1 MICRRVFPAM
11 FNSRGR
17 TLFILL
23 LHSVVAALVSAQ
35 GSNKTSIWPT
45 LSGKRPLVIARGGFS
60 GLFPDSSNI
69 AYDLALQI
77 SVPDVFLWCDV
88 QLTKDRAGI
97 CVPDI
102 KLDNAT
108 DISLGVYKSRR
119 KDYLVNGAPTRGWF
133 SVDFTFSELAT
144 NVFLTQGVYSRTN
157 KFDGNGFQILTVQNL
172 TAIMKP
178 PAGLWLNIQH
188 DAFFAQRNL
197 SMRSFVLSVSRSVTI
212 GYISSPEVGF
222 LRSIM
227 KRFNP
232 STTKL
237 VFRFLGPDE
246 IEPLTNQTY
255 GALLKNLTF
264 IKTFASGILIPKA
277 YIWPVDASLYLQP
290 HTTVVVDA
298 HKAGLEVF
306 ASDFANDVPFSF
318 NYSYDPLSEQLSFID
333 NGDFSVDG
341 LVTDF
346 PMTSSAAIDCFA
358 HLGKNATAQAKPLVI
373 SKNGASGDYPG
384 CTDLAYMKAI
394 EDKVDVLDCP
404 VQLAKDGTPF
414 CLSTINLID
423 STTVAQS
430 GYSNL
435 TTSIPEIKAGS
446 GIFAFNMT
454 WIQIQGLTPAIAN
467 PYSTFRLFRNPKNKN
482 TGKFLTLSEFLE
494 LAKNASSLTG
504 VLISIEHAAYLAD
517 QGLSVTD
524 AVINALSKAG
534 YDNQASPKV
543 MIQSTNS
550 SVLMKFKGKKNYEC
564 VYKVDENIRDALDS
578 TVMDIKTFAHSVVVG
593 KDSVYPE
600 NQAFISSTTDTVSKL
615 QSFKLP
621 VYVETFSNEFVSQ
634 AYDFYSD
641 PNVEINT
648 YVMEAK
654 VDGVITDF
662 PQTAARYKR
671 NRCLGLG
678 VKTPSYMSPIP
689 PVALMQAISSSYM
702 PPAEAP
708 NPVLTIEDVR
718 EPPLPSVSPRGPSTS
733 PGGGTSAVAPTPP
746 NGQPKLASCF
756 FLTYLAMLLA
766 ALFLS

>member
-11 FNSRGR
+11 SSSRGR

-35 GSNKTSIWPT
+35 GSNKTSNP
-45 LSGKRPLVIARGGFS
+45 PLVIARGGFS
-60 GLFPDSSNI
+60 GLFPDSSST

-88 QLTKDRAGI
+88 QLTKDGAGI
-97 CVPDI
+97 CVPDMR
-102 KLDNAT
+102 LENAT
-108 DISLGVYKSRR
+108 DISFGVYKSRS
-119 KDYLVNGAPTRGWF
+119 KLYLVNGAPTKGWF
-133 SVDFTFSELAT
+133 SVDFTFSELVT
-144 NVFLTQGVYSRTN
+144 NVILTQGVYSRSN
-157 KFDGNGFQILTVQNL
+157 KFDGSGYQILTVQNL
-172 TAIMKP
+172 TAAMKP
-178 PAGLWLNIQH
+178 PGLWLNIQH
-188 DAFFAQRNL
+188 DAFFRQHNL
-197 SMRSFVLSVSRSVTI
+197 SMRSFVLSASRSVII
-212 GYISSPEVGF
+212 GYISSPEVDF
-222 LRSIM
+222 LRSIT

-237 VFRFLGPDE
+237 VFRFLGSDE
-246 IEPLTNQTY
+246 IEPSTNQTY
-255 GALLKNLTF
+255 GALLKNLTS

-277 YIWPVDASLYLQP
+277 YIWPVDPSLYLQP
-290 HTTVVVDA
+290 YTTVVVDA

-318 NYSYDPLSEQLSFID
+318 NYSYDPITEQLSFID
-333 NGDFSVDG
+333 NDDFSVDG
-341 LVTDF
+341 LLTDF

-358 HLGKNATAQAKPLVI
+358 HLGKNATAQAKPLII

-384 CTDLAYMKAI
+384 CTDLAYAKAI

-423 STTVAQS
+423 STTVAQTV
-430 GYSNL
+430 YSNL

-446 GIFAFNMT
+446 GIFAFNLT
-454 WIQIQGLTPAIAN
+454 WTQIQGLTPAIAN
-467 PYSTFRLFRNPKNKN
+467 PYSNFRLFRNPKYKN
-482 TGKFLTLSEFLE
+482 TGKFLTLSDFLK

-534 YDNQASPKV
+534 YGNQASPKV

-550 SVLMKFKGKKNYEC
+550 SVLMKFKDKKNYEC

-621 VYVETFSNEFVSQ
+621 VYVELFSNEFVSQ

-641 PNVEINT
+641 ATVEINT
-648 YVMEAK
+648 YVMAAK

-662 PQTAARYKR
+662 PKTAARYKR
-671 NRCLGLG
+671 NRCLGFG
-678 VKTPSYMSPIP
+678 DKAPSYMSPIP
-689 PVALMQAISSSYM
+689 PAALMQVITPSYM

-718 EPPLPSVSPRGPSTS
+718 EPPLPSVSARGPSTS
-733 PGGGTSAVAPTPP
+733 PSGGTSAVAPTPP

>member
-11 FNSRGR
+11 SNSRGR
-17 TLFILL
+17 TFFLLL
-23 LHSVVAALVSAQ
+23 LHSVVVALVSAQ
-35 GSNKTSIWPT
+35 GSNNTSIWPT
-45 LSGKRPLVIARGGFS
+45 LSGKPPLVIARGGFS
-60 GLFPDSSNI
+60 GLFPDSSSV

-77 SVPDVFLWCDV
+77 SVSDVFLWCDV
-88 QLTKDRAGI
+88 QLTKDGAGI

-102 KLDNAT
+102 KLENAT
-108 DISLGVYKSRR
+108 DISTVYNSRS
-119 KDYLVNGAPTRGWF
+119 KTYLVNGAPTKGWF

-144 NVFLTQGVYSRTN
+144 NVILNQGVYSRTN

-172 TAIMKP
+172 TATMKP
-178 PAGLWLNIQH
+178 PGLWLNIQH
-188 DAFFAQRNL
+188 DIFFTQHNL
-197 SMRSFVLSVSRSVTI
+197 NMRSFVLSVSRSVII

-222 LRSIM
+222 LRSIT
-227 KRFNP
+227 KRFDP
-232 STTKL
+232 RTTKL
-237 VFRFLGPDE
+237 VFRFLGQDE
-246 IEPLTNQTY
+246 IEPSTNQTY
-255 GALLKNLTF
+255 GSLLKNLTF
-264 IKTFASGILIPKA
+264 IKTFASGILVPKG
-277 YIWPVDASLYLQP
+277 YIWPVDPSLYLLP
-290 HTTVVVDA
+290 HTTVAVDA

-318 NYSYDPLSEQLSFID
+318 NYSYDPLSEHLSFID

-341 LVTDF
+341 LLTDF
-346 PMTSSAAIDCFA
+346 PLTSSAARDCFA
-358 HLGKNATAQAKPLVI
+358 HLGNNASAQAKPLVI

-384 CTDLAYMKAI
+384 CTDLAYIRAI

-414 CLSTINLID
+414 CLSSINLID

-430 GYSNL
+430 PYSNL
-435 TTSIPEIKAGS
+435 TTSIPDIKAGT
-446 GIFAFNMT
+446 GIFTFNMT
-454 WIQIQGLTPAIAN
+454 WSEIQGLTPAIAN
-467 PYSTFRLFRNPKNKN
+467 PYSTYRLFRNPKYKN
-482 TGKFLTLSEFLE
+482 AGRFLTLSEFLG

-504 VLISIEHAAYLAD
+504 VLISIEHAAYLAH

-524 AVINALSKAG
+524 AVADALSKAG

-543 MIQSTNS
+543 MIQSANS
-550 SVLMKFKGKKNYEC
+550 SVLMKFKDKKNYEC

-578 TVMDIKTFAHSVVVG
+578 TVKNIKTFAHSVVVG
-593 KDSVYPE
+593 KESVFPE
-600 NQAFISSTTDTVSKL
+600 NQAFITSTTDTVSKL
-615 QSFKLP
+615 QSFGLP

-641 PNVEINT
+641 AHVEINT
-648 YVMEAK
+648 YVMAAK

-662 PQTAARYKR
+662 PKTAARYKR

-678 VKTPSYMSPIP
+678 NKTPSYMSSVP
-689 PVALMQAISSSYM
+689 PGGLMQVITETYM

-708 NPVLTIEDVR
+708 NPVLTTEDVV
-718 EPPLPSVSPRGPSTS
+718 ESPLPSVSPRGPSTS

-746 NGQPKLASCF
+746 NGKPKLASCF

>member
-1 MICRRVFPAM
+1 MIGCRVFPAM
-11 FNSRGR
+11 SNSRGR
-17 TLFILL
+17 TFFLLL

-45 LSGKRPLVIARGGFS
+45 LSGNPPLVIARGGFS
-60 GLFPDSSNI
+60 GLFPDSSSI

-88 QLTKDRAGI
+88 QLTKDGAGI

-102 KLDNAT
+102 RLENAT
-108 DISLGVYKSRR
+108 DISLGVYKSRS
-119 KDYLVNGAPTRGWF
+119 KVYLVNGALTKGWF

-157 KFDGNGFQILTVQNL
+157 KFDGNGFLILTVQNL

-188 DAFFAQRNL
+188 DAFFAQHNL
-197 SMRSFVLSVSRSVTI
+197 SMRSFVLSVSRSATI

-222 LRSIM
+222 LRSIT
-227 KRFNP
+227 KQFNP

-237 VFRFLGPDE
+237 VFRFLGQDE
-246 IEPLTNQTY
+246 IEPSTNQTY
-255 GALLKNLTF
+255 GALLKNLSF

-306 ASDFANDVPFSF
+306 ASDFANDVLFSF
-318 NYSYDPLSEQLSFID
+318 NYSYDPLSEQLDFID

-341 LVTDF
+341 LLTDF
-346 PMTSSAAIDCFA
+346 PMTSSAAIGCFA
-358 HLGKNATAQAKPLVI
+358 HLGKDATAQAKPLVI

-414 CLSTINLID
+414 CLSSINLID
-423 STTVAQS
+423 STTVAQT

-446 GIFAFNMT
+446 GIFTFNMT
-454 WIQIQGLTPAIAN
+454 WIQIQGLTPIAN
-467 PYSTFRLFRNPKNKN
+467 PYSNYRLFRNPKYKN

-494 LAKNASSLTG
+494 LARRASSLTG

-550 SVLMKFKGKKNYEC
+550 SVLMKFKDKKNYEC

-600 NQAFISSTTDTVSKL
+600 NQAFISNTTDTVSKL

-621 VYVETFSNEFVSQ
+621 VYVELFSNEFVSQ

-641 PNVEINT
+641 ANVEINT
-648 YVMEAK
+648 YVMAAK
-654 VDGVITDF
+654 VDGVVTDF
-662 PQTAARYKR
+662 PKTAARYKR

-678 VKTPSYMSPIP
+678 HNTPSYMSPIP
-689 PVALMQAISSSYM
+689 PVALMQAITPSYM

-708 NPVLTIEDVR
+708 NPVLTIEDVG

-733 PGGGTSAVAPTPP
+733 PGGGTSAVAPTSP
-746 NGQPKLASCF
+746 NGQTKLAYVYAYADVILYKCK
-756 FLTYLAMLLA
+756 
-766 ALFLS
+766 